1 MTRISQDDHH
11 TAGAWVACT
20 YSPTHPPAHDKGK
33 MQDLV
38 KGSSDKCPLK
48 ADHPRAGGDMHP
60 SPLLDEMGSTSN
72 IFLGYPI

>member
-48 ADHPRAGGDMHP
+48 ADHSRAAGGMHP
-60 SPLLDEMGSTSN
+60 
-72 IFLGYPI
+72 